1 MRLCRATEA
10 EHILGF
16 KSPVGNEWI
25 AVQRNASWSEKSLIA
40 DRRSMTAWAV
50 WGAQMDASMF
60 LSKERS
66 LKTTNLRNLRLLR
79 RRRYRSPCPGV
90 VVIVHD
96 GFRRLIVLN
105 LFAASKER
113 ASCCEH
119 FLETD
124 NRWLLS
130 EARIHGDGGV
140 QALARTRSL
149 MRPLSRYRQLGVAND
164 SRGKVE

>member
-1 MRLCRATEA
+1 MSDDAPGCRASEA

-16 KSPVGNEWI
+16 KSPVGNECI

-79 RRRYRSPCPGV
+79 RRRYRSPCPRV

-124 NRWLLS
+124 NRGFCQKLGFTVMGESKLL
-130 EARIHGDGGV
+130 RV
-140 QALARTRSL
+140 
-149 MRPLSRYRQLGVAND
+149 
-164 SRGKVE
+164 RGRLCAH

>member
-1 MRLCRATEA
+1 MPGHGGRA
-10 EHILGF
+10 HSWVQI
-16 KSPVGNEWI
+16 PCGNECI

-40 DRRSMTAWAV
+40 DRRSMTAGSV
-50 WGAQMDASMF
+50 GRPNGRASMF

-130 EARIHGDGGV
+130 EARIHGDGGSPSSCAYEV
-140 QALARTRSL
+140 AYAPATPISAAR
-149 MRPLSRYRQLGVAND
+149 GC
-164 SRGKVE
+164 E